1 MTHEQLIETMN
12 KNALRLDTFVVSHV
26 TAGERDAF
34 RMFMQNASAF
44 EPWEIPLGNMVV
56 RSKGLDC
63 PDGCLGITIY
73 SDSGATLLEV

>member
-1 MTHEQLIETMN
+1 MYQDKKLRE
-12 KNALRLDTFVVSHV
+12 NALRLDAFVVSHV
-26 TAGERDAF
+26 TAGERDAL
-34 RMFMQNASAF
+34 RTFMQNASAF

-56 RSKGLDC
+56 KSKGLDC